1 MSEPEKILIEN
12 PSPSREVPGTAK
24 PPARLRWIDQARG
37 FVIFLLVLTLV
48 FPPDSWMSTSTLGG
62 SILHFFLGHAGAY
75 DTYMTFYDV
84 GAPAFI
90 IIIGLAFSL
99 SFRKR
104 MEEGGSKAAVRHVV
118 VRYGAILLLGI
129 LFVLVDGEGLIKVSE
144 TGLLIVRWDVPPT
157 LGLVGFVTLVFVYIK
172 DARKRM
178 LVGYAWMLLYQVLM
192 LTAGLKLYAQQSVH
206 GGIFGTIFG
215 FSGMMIV
222 ATSVGDYLFFT
233 EHPDKQKYANLALF
247 GALNL
252 GIGLLISFI
261 PGWEAAKRQVSLS
274 YCLVSLGVTM
284 LIGIIFVYLDKVRN
298 KDVAYLQAMGQ
309 NPFLAYLLA
318 EAPYQVLK
326 LAGFEYLGFDALF
339 LDLFGNKALGEEV
352 GSVVLT
358 IILVAYIS
366 VLMMYLFRHRKI
378 ISTQKVALIF
388 IIVLGLAVVLV
399 IAGII

>member
-1 MSEPEKILIEN
+1 MSEPENVPKEPLF
-12 PSPSREVPGTAK
+12 PSDSVPGENFPK
-24 PPARLRWIDQARG
+24 PARLRWVDQARG

-48 FPPDSWMSTSTLGG
+48 FPPDAWKSTSTLGG
-62 SILHFFLGHAGAY
+62 FVLNFFLGHAGSY
-75 DTYMTFYDV
+75 DTYMTFYDI

-104 MEEGGSKAAVRHVV
+104 MHEGGSKAAVRHVLT
-118 VRYGAILLLGI
+118 RYGVILLLGV
-129 LFVLVDGEGLIKVSE
+129 LFLLVGDLSLIEISN
-144 TGLLIVRWDVPPT
+144 TGLVIVRWDVLPT
-157 LGLVGFVTLVFVYIK
+157 LGLVGFVTLPFVYIK

-178 LVGYAWMLLYQVLM
+178 LVGYVWMVLYQVLM
-192 LTAGLKLYAQQSVH
+192 LTVGLKLYAQQSVH

-222 ATSVGDYLFFT
+222 ATAIGDYLFFT
-233 EHPDKQKYANLALF
+233 EHPDKQKYSNLALF
-247 GALNL
+247 GMLNL

-284 LIGIIFVYLDKVRN
+284 LVSLIFVYLDRVRN
-298 KDVAYLQAMGQ
+298 KEIAYFQAMGQ

-326 LAGFEYLGFDALF
+326 QVGDEYLG
-339 LDLFGNKALGEEV
+339 LGEEL
-352 GSVVLT
+352 GSVILT

-366 VLMMYLFRHRKI
+366 LLLMYLFRHRKI
-378 ISTQKVALIF
+378 ISTQKVALFF
-388 IIVLGLAVVLV
+388 IAVVV
-399 IAGII
+399 IAIILVSSGFL

>member
-1 MSEPEKILIEN
+1 MSESETMQDKN
-12 PSPSREVPGTAK
+12 PTPSRELPSK
-24 PPARLRWIDQARG
+24 EISPARLRWIDQARG

-48 FPPDSWMSTSTLGG
+48 FPPGAWMSTSTLGG
-62 SILHFFLGHAGAY
+62 AILHFFLGHAGAS

-104 MEEGGSKAAVRHVV
+104 MQEGGSKAAVRHVV

-157 LGLVGFVTLVFVYIK
+157 LGLVGFVTLAFVYIK
-172 DARKRM
+172 DSKKRM

-233 EHPDKQKYANLALF
+233 EHTDKRKYSFLALF

-274 YCLVSLGVTM
+274 YCLVSLGITM
-284 LIGIIFVYLDKVRN
+284 LIGLIFVYFDRVKDKE
-298 KDVAYLQAMGQ
+298 VAYLQAMGQ

-318 EAPYQVLK
+318 EAPYQVLD
-326 LAGFEYLGFDALF
+326 LVGYADLG
-339 LDLFGNKALGEEV
+339 LGAEI

-358 IILVAYIS
+358 IILVLYIS
-366 VLMMYLFRHRKI
+366 LLMMYLFRHRKI
-378 ISTQKVALIF
+378 ISTQKVALFF
-388 IIVLGLAVVLV
+388 IIILAIAVVLV
-399 IAGII
+399 IAGVI